1 MSLRVLAAAAAIIAG
16 LAAAPAAHAVRY
28 ARATQYG
35 FGANDLTAAAD
46 GGLFVATDTTIAK
59 APPNG
64 APVPLLPRLPD
75 PFKPGRFVRADLLAP
90 GSDGNLWFGF
100 SESNQGNAGLG
111 QLSPLGAFTA
121 DEWPVDAG
129 NLTDMVAGPDGSLW
143 FTAAAYGNGDH
154 GKVIR
159 VSTAKKVAVFDDF
172 PVVPG
177 QLSSITPGPDG
188 ALWFLDPTHYS
199 SFLGGQDPGPGPR
212 LGRITPAG
220 AVSEYPLPVVP
231 RAITT
236 GPDGNLWAST
246 RGGVMRITPAGVAT
260 AFNDPHVHDGGA
272 IVAGPDGSLWIA
284 DRGGVTRFG
293 VDGRFQERLD
303 YGFLAAG
310 TPNSE
315 QPILVTRPDVI
326 AATPTAVWAASEDLL
341 VRYGAGGQPT
351 LRITCRYRYATRR
364 TTCSARRGTTGTPA
378 PASTDQAMLTRGG
391 LPIAHGPV
399 RQSTR
404 GAGRGRVLTISGV
417 LTLEGGKAGVGTYT
431 LEDRYSRLR
440 FRVLPTTG

>member
-1 MSLRVLAAAAAIIAG
+1 MSLRVMATAAAIIAG

-28 ARATQYG
+28 AHATQFG

-46 GGLFVATDTTIAK
+46 GGLFVATDDTIAK

-64 APVPLLPRLPD
+64 APVPLLPRLRD
-75 PFKPGRFVRADLLAP
+75 PTGSGRAAGAELLAP
-90 GSDGNLWFGF
+90 GGDGNLWFAF
-100 SESNQGNAGLG
+100 STSNQGDAGLG
-111 QLSPLGAFTA
+111 QLSPLGAVTG

-129 NLTDMVAGPDGSLW
+129 NLTDMATGPDGSLW

-154 GKVIR
+154 GRVIR
-159 VSTAKKVAVFDDF
+159 VSTEKKVAVFDDF

-188 ALWFLDPTHYS
+188 ALWFLDPSHYS
-199 SFLGGQDPGPGPR
+199 SFLGGEDAGPGPR
-212 LGRITPAG
+212 LGRITTTG

-246 RGGVMRITPAGVAT
+246 RNGVLRITPAGVAT
-260 AFNDPHVHDGGA
+260 AFSDPHVHDGGG
-272 IVAGPDGSLWIA
+272 IVAGPDGSLWIT
-284 DRGGVTRFG
+284 DRGGVVRFG
-293 VDGRFQERLD
+293 VDGHFQERLD

-315 QPILVTRPDVI
+315 QPILVTRPRVI

-341 VRYGAGGQPT
+341 VRYGAGDQPT

-364 TTCSARRGTTGTPA
+364 TTCSARRGTTGTPS
-378 PASTDQAMLTRGG
+378 PPSTNQAMLTRGG
-391 LPIAHGPV
+391 LPIAHGTV
-399 RQSTR
+399 RESTR
-404 GAGRGRVLTISGV
+404 GVGRRRVLTISGA

-431 LEDRYSRLR
+431 LEDRYWRLR